1 MEKDFTIVQNYLT
14 VSTKLSFSTENF
26 IRAIQFFKTEIS
38 KNKSTIK
45 NGEKIYNVVN
55 NNNYSLPLFV
65 SSKPITRW
73 EKFAKQKGIQ
83 KKNKSRREYNEETQA
98 WEFKYGSQSVK
109 NKKLKFGIIEGNK
122 SISQLK
128 REKQKRIIKNK
139 NQHRQNLQ
147 RK

>member
-1 MEKDFTIVQNYLT
+1 MEKYFTLSQSYLT
-14 VSTKLSFSTENF
+14 VSTTLPFSTENF
-26 IRAIQFFKTEIS
+26 MKAIQFFKTEIS
-38 KNKSTIK
+38 KNKSNVK
-45 NGEKIYNVVN
+45 NGEKIYEIIN
-55 NNNYSLPLFV
+55 NNSFPISI
-65 SSKPITRW
+65 SSKPMTRW

-109 NKKLKFGIIEGNK
+109 NKKLKLGIIEGDKN
-122 SISQLK
+122 ISQLK

-139 NQHRQNLQ
+139 NQHQQNLQ